1 MTTAKQRKF
10 NIEDYDYYVRE
21 YIKKSEEFGNPIP
34 HSKLR
39 KEPFN
44 LPDARWYIKNC
55 PNESV
60 KTWADFV
67 DWCGFVV
74 KGKNPTKEKVIKLI
88 YKLQN
93 ETNRPLMY
101 DDFRGRGCYHPSIE
115 MIKQYWGTI
124 NKMKE
129 ELGLEIIQ
137 ESMINKQLSKIDF
150 DKEINDIVNFLKLD
164 GRNFITTR
172 EINGNKN
179 WSSYWT
185 LERMCKKYY
194 SIGLVQ
200 YLSSFGIYFG
210 KQGNGLNFDFE
221 DGEHVTSQFEYMF
234 SRYLKEHGFK
244 YQIDYFRD
252 VKYSNFID
260 GYNGNMNCDYV
271 IHIDGKIIY
280 IEIAGIIADYK
291 TWYYENKVISYSKS
305 KEQYRIKLLE
315 KETMLKNANLHYYIL
330 FPCDLTN
337 NNFQN
342 ILFNDNLNL
351 KNKIESFYKNNIDW
365 NKVRSIGELDYSQ
378 NVIRDFKKYSEKQ
391 KEAV

>member
-1 MTTAKQRKF
+1 
-10 NIEDYDYYVRE
+10 
-21 YIKKSEEFGNPIP
+21 
-34 HSKLR
+34 
-39 KEPFN
+39 
-44 LPDARWYIKNC
+44 
-55 PNESV
+55 
-60 KTWADFV
+60 
-67 DWCGFVV
+67 
-74 KGKNPTKEKVIKLI
+74 
-88 YKLQN
+88 
-93 ETNRPLMY
+93 
-101 DDFRGRGCYHPSIE
+101 
-115 MIKQYWGTI
+115 
-124 NKMKE
+124 
-129 ELGLEIIQ
+129 
-137 ESMINKQLSKIDF
+137 
-150 DKEINDIVNFLKLD
+150 
-164 GRNFITTR
+164 
-172 EINGNKN
+172 
-179 WSSYWT
+179 
-185 LERMCKKYY
+185 MCKKYY

-260 GYNGNMNCDYV
+260 GYNSNMNCDYV

-315 KETMLKNANLHYYIL
+315 KETMLKNTNLHYYIL

-342 ILFNDNLNL
+342 ILFNDNLDL

-378 NVIRDFKKYSEKQ
+378 NMIRDFKKYNEKQ